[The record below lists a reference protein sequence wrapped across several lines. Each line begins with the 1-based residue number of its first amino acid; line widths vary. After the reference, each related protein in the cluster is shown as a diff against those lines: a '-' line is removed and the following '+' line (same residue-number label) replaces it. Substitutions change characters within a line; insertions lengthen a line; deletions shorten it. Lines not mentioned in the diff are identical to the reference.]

1 MVLGVNAVDE
11 TGIEARGQGVNSQG
25 VVLRI
30 SYQVECN
37 KYCGFQKFS
46 YIYNKGEKA
55 SLPATW
61 GRILFEHCILHIQVI
76 YAKENT

>member
-11 TGIEARGQGVNSQG
+11 TGIEARGQG

-61 GRILFEHCILHIQVI
+61 GRILFEHCILHIQAI